1 MDIVS
6 RLGYSIDSPF
16 KKAKQLVINSN
27 NITMKDTP
35 FPLIGIPNNPKDSA
49 KVMIPGWD
57 YNFPNSTQVL
67 EKRIYQD
74 GGQPGQAQ
82 QDPVQ
87 VLLSKEKELIDAH
100 ISKLNEQDRKK
111 FLETYRYMDSN
122 DKVQV
127 LSQIM
132 SKMQSSVPNQED
144 MVNSAFKR
152 FQDGGSANVPPVEPL
167 KLMPVISDGRRQEP
181 GSKFSLY
188 NQSDNMPDN
197 KAQVEAANSA
207 LKVASEVKGEQ
218 YGIMAIQAH
227 LDKNGYSL
235 PKSKKKSGGFDG
247 IIGTETKRGIEE
259 FINDRTGYL
268 VTKGMDKKEAA
279 TEAWKNLVEG
289 TGITTDT
296 LTKYVTNVPK
306 PKIREVDNAAKYT
319 HTLPEILIK
328 SKVLEKPAKEYTVE
342 EISYLKEMEKKYP
355 DSEEVKKALD
365 YVRSSK
371 EYKQKHLDN
380 QVLGLKYDIEKNRQK
395 KMSNFKNSDLTIPD
409 RYGALARTNDNLFE
423 RRIINDKAVKESE
436 ISKEKSTQEYMK
448 KFSSRYIQKAENIV
462 YDPKTD
468 RLLERDSKGNYYP
481 IAKNNRLYKVL
492 NIK

>member
-6 RLGYSIDSPF
+6 RLGYSLNSPF

-74 GGQPGQAQ
+74 GGQPGQQ
-82 QDPVQ
+82 EQDPVQ
-87 VLLSKEKELIDAH
+87 VLLSKEKELLDAH

-132 SKMQSSVPNQED
+132 SKIQSTPPNQED

-152 FQDGGSANVPPVEPL
+152 FQDGGSPQPIEPL
-167 KLMPVISDGRRQEP
+167 KLMPVVSDGRRQEP

-188 NQSDNMPDN
+188 NQSDKMPDN
-197 KAQVEAANSA
+197 RVQVKTADEV
-207 LKVASEVKGEQ
+207 LEVASKVKGEQ
-218 YGIMAIQAH
+218 SGIMAIQAH

-268 VTKGMDKKEAA
+268 VTKGMNRKEAA

-296 LTKYVTNVPK
+296 LTKYVTNIPK
-306 PKIREVDNAAKYT
+306 PKIKEVDN
-319 HTLPEILIK
+319 
-328 SKVLEKPAKEYTVE
+328 VAKESKYPA
-342 EISYLKEMEKKYP
+342 LKLKKAEPNTDTKEKNIDEKFDRLERFDVLKSNDALFQDRIPYANRNSKAESKPESKTEKKE
-355 DSEEVKKALD
+355 DINSMD
-365 YVRSSK
+365 Y
-371 EYKQKHLDN
+371 
-380 QVLGLKYDIEKNRQK
+380 IKN
-395 KMSNFKNSDLTIPD
+395 N
-409 RYGALARTNDNLFE
+409 
-423 RRIINDKAVKESE
+423 
-436 ISKEKSTQEYMK
+436 
-448 KFSSRYIQKAENIV
+448 SSRYIQKADNIV
-462 YDPKTD
+462 YDPVTK
-468 RLLERDSKGNYYP
+468 RLFKRYANGNYYTYRSNDP
-481 IAKNNRLYKVL
+481 VYKYHV
-492 NIK
+492 K